1 MSSYDNNNWQTAGNS
16 KPDNDSGAFS
26 TAEMSAA
33 INDTS
38 NGIEAQ
44 NPADTT
50 TASYAAAKDGW
61 AKPEAYKYDELANDA
76 DHDWE
81 GNARVYEFE
90 GEIGD
95 VGPEFPDL
103 ELQLFGDSTI
113 RKSEG
118 IDFSNITS
126 LELYQEGPVRVDP
139 IPADFEQAGLHP
151 VMLKNVQLCGYT
163 IPTPIQRYCLP
174 AIRQGYDVVA
184 VAQTGSGKTAAYLIP
199 IINKLMGKAK
209 KLAAPRPNPAT
220 YKEGI
225 DPPARA
231 EPLVCIVVPSRE
243 LAVQVFNEARKF
255 CYRTMLRPCVVYG
268 GGPYR
273 EQMRQLQR
281 GCDVLVATPGRLK
294 HFMDDPTV
302 LTFRRL
308 RYMVIDEADE
318 MLQEDWKDE
327 LDQIMSGG
335 EQEEGN
341 INYMLFSATF
351 PKAARELAKTHMA
364 ETHLQ
369 LRVGRAG
376 STHQNIKQVI
386 VFTDPSRKKQALVD
400 LLNSL
405 PPTRTIIFV
414 NSKRACDEL
423 DDLLFNLQFPCV
435 SIHADR
441 TQKER
446 EASLRGF
453 RSGKTPILITTA
465 LNARGID
472 VRNVMHVINYELPA
486 LDYGGIEE
494 YVHRIGRTG
503 RIGHRGL
510 ATSFYSERDE
520 PLASVLTRTLLETKQ
535 EIPDFLMEYMP
546 EDVENLKFEADSD
559 FEEDGGADDAGG
571 GAWGNGGDDT
581 DDAVGGAW
589 GNGGDAAAK
598 PEPVDENGGW

>member
-1 MSSYDNNNWQTAGNS
+1 MSTFGNDGWNSGGTTKPGDDAGAFGTGEMTDALNGTQNQNGDNTENSAEAATAG
-16 KPDNDSGAFS
+16 F
-26 TAEMSAA
+26 
-33 INDTS
+33 
-38 NGIEAQ
+38 
-44 NPADTT
+44 
-50 TASYAAAKDGW
+50 ASAKDGW
-61 AKPEAYKYDELANDA
+61 AKPEAYKYEDLAD
-76 DHDWE
+76 DTTHEWE
-81 GNARVYEFE
+81 GNARVYEFDGDM
-90 GEIGD
+90 GE
-95 VGPEFPDL
+95 VGPEHPDL
-103 ELQLFGDSTI
+103 ELQLFGDSAA
-113 RKSEG
+113 R
-118 IDFSNITS
+118 NITS

-139 IPADFEQAGLHP
+139 IPADFAQAGLHP
-151 VMLKNVQLCGYT
+151 VMLKNVQLSGYSV
-163 IPTPIQRYCLP
+163 PTPIQRYCLP

-209 KLAAPRPNPAT
+209 KLAAPRPNAAT
-220 YKEGI
+220 YREGV
-225 DPPARA
+225 DPPSRG

-243 LAVQVFNEARKF
+243 LAVQVFNEAR
-255 CYRTMLRPCVVYG
+255 
-268 GGPYR
+268 
-273 EQMRQLQR
+273 
-281 GCDVLVATPGRLK
+281 RLK
-294 HFMDDPTV
+294 HFMDDPRA

-308 RYMVIDEADE
+308 RFMVIDEADE
-318 MLQEDWKDE
+318 MLQEDWKED
-327 LDQIMSGG
+327 LDKIMSGG

-351 PKAARELAKTHMA
+351 PKAARDLAKTHMA

-376 STHQNIKQVI
+376 SSHQNIKQVVI
-386 VFTDPSRKKQALVD
+386 YTDPAMKKQALVD

-423 DDLLFNLQFPCV
+423 DDLLFNLNFPCV

-472 VRNVMHVINYELPA
+472 VRNVMHVINYDLPN
-486 LDYGGIEE
+486 LDHGGIEE

-510 ATSFYSERDE
+510 ATSFYTDRDE
-520 PLASVLTRTLLETKQ
+520 PIASVLTRTLLETKQ
-535 EIPDFLMEYMP
+535 EIPDFLEQYVP
-546 EDVENLKFEADSD
+546 EDKENLKFEADSD
-559 FEEDGGADDAGG
+559 FEEEDEGGDADSGGWGNGDDAGDAAG
-571 GAWGNGGDDT
+571 GGWGNGGDD
-581 DDAVGGAW
+581 
-589 GNGGDAAAK
+589 AAE
-598 PEPVDENGGW
+598 PESAETGGGW

>member
-1 MSSYDNNNWQTAGNS
+1 MSGFDNGQWS
-16 KPDNDSGAFS
+16 SGA
-26 TAEMSAA
+26 
-33 INDTS
+33 DTK
-38 NGIEAQ
+38 AQ
-44 NPADTT
+44 EDTGAFGTSELADTLNT
-50 TASYAAAKDGW
+50 NGDAAGAATAAYAHAKEGW
-61 AKPEAYKYDELANDA
+61 VAPEAYKYDDFA
-76 DHDWE
+76 DSATHEWE
-81 GNARVYEFE
+81 GNARVYEFD
-90 GEIGD
+90 GDIGD
-95 VGPEFPDL
+95 VGPEHPDL
-103 ELQLFGDSTI
+103 ELQLFGDSAV

-139 IPADFEQAGLHP
+139 IPADFSQAGLHP
-151 VMLKNVQLCGYT
+151 VMLKNVQLSGYSV
-163 IPTPIQRYCLP
+163 PTPIQRYCLP
-174 AIRQGYDVVA
+174 AIRLGYDVVA

-220 YKEGI
+220 YQEGV
-225 DPPARA
+225 DPPVRA
-231 EPLVCIVVPSRE
+231 EPLVCIVVPTRE

-268 GGPYR
+268 GGPFG
-273 EQMRQLQR
+273 EQARQLQR

-294 HFMDDPTV
+294 HFMAEPHL
-302 LTFRRL
+302 LTFHRL
-308 RYMVIDEADE
+308 RFMVIDEADE
-318 MLQEDWKDE
+318 MLQEDWKEE
-327 LDQIMSGG
+327 LDTIMSGG

-351 PKAARELAKTHMA
+351 PKAARDLAKTHMA

-376 STHQNIKQVI
+376 SSHGNIKQVVI
-386 VFTDPSRKKQALVD
+386 YTDPSMKKQALVD

-423 DDLLFNLQFPCV
+423 DDLLFNLNFPCV

-453 RSGKTPILITTA
+453 RSGKTPILITTG
-465 LNARGID
+465 LNSRGID
-472 VRNVMHVINYELPA
+472 VRNVMHVINYDLPS
-486 LDYGGIEE
+486 LDHGGIEE
-494 YVHRIGRTG
+494 YTHRIGRTG

-510 ATSFYSERDE
+510 ATSFYTDRDE

-535 EIPDFLMEYMP
+535 DIPDFLEQYVP
-546 EDVENLKFEADSD
+546 EDKENLKFEADSD
-559 FEEDGGADDAGG
+559 FEEEEAADADGGGWGGNGDDAGDDAGTASG
-571 GAWGNGGDDT
+571 GGWGNGEDNAAEPESTDT
-581 DDAVGGAW
+581 G
-589 GNGGDAAAK
+589 
-598 PEPVDENGGW
+598 GGW